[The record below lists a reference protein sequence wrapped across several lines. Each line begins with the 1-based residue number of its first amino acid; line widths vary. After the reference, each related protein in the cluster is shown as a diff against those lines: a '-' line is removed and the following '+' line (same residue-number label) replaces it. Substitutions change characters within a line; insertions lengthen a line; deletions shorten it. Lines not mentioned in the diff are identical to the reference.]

1 MRKFL
6 AGLMVFVSLIQAQ
19 TPIIRV
25 MQSREYKTPK
35 TWWREPLTFNLRG
48 YLADDTT
55 GMSTAT
61 NASGV
66 ALYNNNFD
74 AWRDSVM
81 TLAVTLQDDGAEVTA
96 FRIDLVFDNDL
107 IDWNHDSTR
116 VEKGSYLSSYT
127 EGDED
132 YEADYSYEVVR
143 YNDAGYVDSL
153 QTAGSEISQVN
164 DRYDWLRVTMVSHG
178 LDDDG
183 DGNPDMTFGNGAN
196 VQTELVKFH
205 FKIEDVVDDF
215 SPRSFRVPT
224 KYNGQT
230 GYYTYV
236 TDGYYATDYKLYI
249 DGNVGTSED
258 GVGNGRGDI
267 TLHPKLLDV
276 EGYFR
281 YVQGN
286 GYDGDNTYPY
296 WKIRFEL
303 DQDNPQSYNSWYNI
317 ETVEDESGETDEGT
331 TDDVIGDDETTY
343 WYGNLGT
350 GNTGYGTLPGEG
362 FLNVSYYDSTY
373 TDDRGYFNI
382 QLPRNNYYRMSF
394 YPPNEADDIG
404 DHEQRTLDRYGATNI
419 IDAIASFNFQSNKF
433 YSVDGVDT
441 LNAVEYLIADV
452 DGDDFFQLNDSYIIW
467 AYVSGILDD
476 YTHLNGRSYENWSTI
491 DAFRDDGTEVE
502 YEYYEDWGNQKYEFT
517 VFWDD
522 DLQQDTSLQFGVI
535 EVMSPLMDEI
545 QTGLDTLSLILT
557 DPNTSEWMN
566 ETNPDYVLDS
576 ISYFFTG
583 DINATGTKVRD
594 DDYSLTIGYYPPDNE
609 NQDWEESPTGYWEVN
624 GSTFYRWGDNPPTD
638 WANRVASP
646 QPNVE
651 LYLPRDSTVRV
662 ESGNQ
667 IVVPLTI
674 EPYDGQDIAGFEF
687 EVVFNEK
694 ELQFIDMRTD
704 ILPGPW
710 MTYINVH
717 EPVGDW
723 RKVSFG
729 GMDYSPSNAPEQY
742 WIDEKI
748 NGVEFIFEAAF
759 PDAEWTAAPINF
771 IGKYSAGDPSGR
783 DLLVRRT
790 NGQVLVWNKFWA
802 FGGGEPG
809 DDDIAY
815 NYPNPFNHST
825 TFQFYMGSQEKAKI
839 YVLNSNGQYI
849 GTLLDEVVDK
859 GIHTFDFSNMP
870 GAWLPEVSVYQR
882 HMELEPGVYIFVL
895 ETKNRIRSNKFTIVK

>member
-116 VEKGSYLSSYT
+116 VEKGSYLSSFT
-127 EGDED
+127 EGDSSAG
-132 YEADYSYEVVR
+132 ADYSYEVVR

-153 QTAGSEISQVN
+153 QTAGSEIAEVN
-164 DRYDWLRVTMVSHG
+164 NRYDWLRVTMVSHN
-178 LDDDG
+178 G
-183 DGNPDMTFGNGAN
+183 DSLTFGNGAN

-230 GYYTYV
+230 GFYTYV
-236 TDGYYATDYKLYI
+236 TDGFYATDYKLYI

-286 GYDGDNTYPY
+286 GHNGDNTYPY

-303 DQDNPQSYNSWYNI
+303 DQSNPQDYDNWLNI
-317 ETVEDESGETDEGT
+317 ETIQDESSETDEGT

-343 WYGNLGT
+343 WFGNLGT
-350 GNTGYGTLPGEG
+350 GETGYGTLPGEG
-362 FLNVSYYDSTY
+362 FLNLSYYDSTY

-404 DHEQRTLDRYGATNI
+404 DHAQRTLDRYAITNI
-419 IDAIASFNFQSNKF
+419 NDAIASFNFQSNKF

-467 AYVSGILDD
+467 AYVSGILDN

-491 DAFRDDGTEVE
+491 DAFRNSGTNVE

-522 DLQQDTSLQFGVI
+522 SLVQDTSLQFGVI
-535 EVMSPLMDEI
+535 EVMSPLMDKV

-557 DPNTSEWMN
+557 DPNTSEWMS

-576 ISYFFTG
+576 ISYYFTG
-583 DINATGTKVRD
+583 DINATGTKVRND
-594 DDYSLTIGYYPPDNE
+594 EYSLTTDIDDP
-609 NQDWEESPTGYWEVN
+609 SFGYWSVN
-624 GSTFYRWGDNPPTD
+624 GSTYYRWGDNPPSD

-646 QPNVE
+646 QPNVD

-667 IVVPLTI
+667 IIVPLTI
-674 EPYDGQDIAGFEF
+674 EPFDGQDIAGFEF
-687 EVVFNEK
+687 EVEFNEK
-694 ELQFIDMRTD
+694 ELKFIDMRTD

-710 MTYINVH
+710 MTYIHVH
-717 EPVGDW
+717 EPIGDW
-723 RKVSFG
+723 RRVSFG
-729 GMDYSPSNAPEQY
+729 GMDYSPGNAPEQY

-748 NGVEFIFEAAF
+748 SGVEFIFEAAF
-759 PDAEWTAAPINF
+759 PDAEWTSAPINF
-771 IGKYSAGDPSGR
+771 VGKYSAGDPSGN
-783 DLLVRRT
+783 DLLVRRQS
-790 NGQVLVWNKFWA
+790 GEVLVWNKFWA

-815 NYPNPFNHST
+815 NYPNPFTHST
-825 TFQFYMGSQEKAKI
+825 TFQFYMGAQEEAKI
-839 YVLNSNGQYI
+839 YILNSNGQYI

-859 GIHTFDFSNMP
+859 GIHTFDFNNMP

-882 HMELEPGVYIFVL
+882 HMELEPGIYIFVL
-895 ETKNRIRSNKFTIVK
+895 ETKNRIRSNKFTIIK

>member
-127 EGDED
+127 EGDETAD
-132 YEADYSYEVVR
+132 ADYSYEVVR

-164 DRYDWLRVTMVSHG
+164 DRYDWLRVTMVSHNG
-178 LDDDG
+178 EE
-183 DGNPDMTFGNGAN
+183 MTFGNGEN

-215 SPRSFRVPT
+215 APRSFRVPT

-236 TDGYYATDYKLYI
+236 TDGFYATDYKLYI
-249 DGNVGTSED
+249 DGNVGTSGD

-286 GYDGDNTYPY
+286 NFDGDNTYPY

-303 DQDNPQSYNSWYNI
+303 DQDNPQDYNSWYNI
-317 ETVEDESGETDEGT
+317 ETVENESGETDEGT

-394 YPPNEADDIG
+394 YPPNEDDDIG
-404 DHEQRTLDRYGATNI
+404 DHEQLDLDRYAITNI
-419 IDAIASFNFQSNKF
+419 NDAIASFNFQSNKF
-433 YSVDGVDT
+433 YSVLGVDT

-476 YTHLNGRSYENWSTI
+476 YTHLNGLSYENWSTI
-491 DAFRDDGTEVE
+491 DAFRDDGTDVE

-535 EVMSPLMDEI
+535 EVMSPLMDEV

-557 DPNTSEWMN
+557 DPNTSEWMS

-576 ISYFFTG
+576 ISYYFTG
-583 DINATGTKVRD
+583 DVNTTGTKVLEGE
-594 DDYSLTIGYYPPDNE
+594 DYAVTEIPVFGDSILADPFDEPTDGYID
-609 NQDWEESPTGYWEVN
+609 VN
-624 GSTFYRWGDNPPTD
+624 GSTFYRWGDSPPAT
-638 WANRVASP
+638 WANRMASRH
-646 QPNVE
+646 QDVD

-674 EPYDGQDIAGFEF
+674 EPYNGQDIAGFEF

-710 MTYINVH
+710 MTYIHVH
-717 EPVGDW
+717 EPIGDW
-723 RKVSFG
+723 RRVSFG
-729 GMDYSPSNAPEQY
+729 GMDYSPGNAPEQY

-783 DLLVRRT
+783 DLLVRRQS
-790 NGQVLVWNKFWA
+790 GEVLVWNKFWA

-825 TFQFYMGSQEKAKI
+825 TFQFYMGSQEQAKI
-839 YVLNSNGQYI
+839 YILNSNGQYI

-859 GIHTFDFSNMP
+859 GIHTFDFNNMP

>member
-116 VEKGSYLSSYT
+116 VEKGSYLSSFT
-127 EGDED
+127 EGDSSAG
-132 YEADYSYEVVR
+132 ADYSYEVVR

-153 QTAGSEISQVN
+153 QTAGSEIAEVN
-164 DRYDWLRVTMVSHG
+164 NRYDWLRVTMVSHN
-178 LDDDG
+178 G
-183 DGNPDMTFGNGAN
+183 DSLTFGNGAN

-230 GYYTYV
+230 GFYTYV
-236 TDGYYATDYKLYI
+236 TDGFYATDYKLYI

-286 GYDGDNTYPY
+286 GHNGDNTYPY

-303 DQDNPQSYNSWYNI
+303 DQSNPQDYDDWLNI
-317 ETVEDESGETDEGT
+317 ETIQDESSETDEGT

-343 WYGNLGT
+343 WFGNLGT
-350 GNTGYGTLPGEG
+350 GETGYGTLPGEG
-362 FLNVSYYDSTY
+362 FLNLSYYDSTY

-404 DHEQRTLDRYGATNI
+404 DHAQRTLDRYAITNI
-419 IDAIASFNFQSNKF
+419 NDAIASFNFQSNKF

-467 AYVSGILDD
+467 AYVSGILDN

-491 DAFRDDGTEVE
+491 DAFRNSGTNVE

-522 DLQQDTSLQFGVI
+522 SLVQDTSLQFGVI
-535 EVMSPLMDEI
+535 EVMSPLMDKV

-557 DPNTSEWMN
+557 DPNTSEWMS

-576 ISYFFTG
+576 ISYYFTG
-583 DINATGTKVRD
+583 DINATGTKVRND
-594 DDYSLTIGYYPPDNE
+594 EYSLTTDF
-609 NQDWEESPTGYWEVN
+609 DDASFGYWSVN
-624 GSTFYRWGDNPPTD
+624 GSTYYRWGDNPPSD

-646 QPNVE
+646 QPNVD

-667 IVVPLTI
+667 IIVPLTI
-674 EPYDGQDIAGFEF
+674 EPFDGQDIAGFEF
-687 EVVFNEK
+687 EVEFNEK
-694 ELQFIDMRTD
+694 ELKFIDMRTD

-710 MTYINVH
+710 MTYIHVH
-717 EPVGDW
+717 EPIGDW
-723 RKVSFG
+723 RRVSFG
-729 GMDYSPSNAPEQY
+729 GMDYSPGNAPEQY

-748 NGVEFIFEAAF
+748 SGVEFIFEAAF
-759 PDAEWTAAPINF
+759 PDAEWTSAPINF
-771 IGKYSAGDPSGR
+771 VGKYSAGDPSGN
-783 DLLVRRT
+783 DLLVRRQS
-790 NGQVLVWNKFWA
+790 GEVLVWNKFWA

-815 NYPNPFNHST
+815 NYPNPFTHST
-825 TFQFYMGSQEKAKI
+825 TFQFYMGAQEEAKI
-839 YVLNSNGQYI
+839 YILNSNGQYI

-859 GIHTFDFSNMP
+859 GIHTFDFNNMP

-895 ETKNRIRSNKFTIVK
+895 ETKNRIRSNKFTIIK

>member
-331 TDDVIGDDETTY
+331 TDDVIGDDQTTY

-609 NQDWEESPTGYWEVN
+609 NQDWDESPTGYWEVN

>member
-1 MRKFL
+1 M
-6 AGLMVFVSLIQAQ
+6 
-19 TPIIRV
+19 
-25 MQSREYKTPK
+25 
-35 TWWREPLTFNLRG
+35 
-48 YLADDTT
+48 
-55 GMSTAT
+55 
-61 NASGV
+61 
-66 ALYNNNFD
+66 
-74 AWRDSVM
+74 
-81 TLAVTLQDDGAEVTA
+81 
-96 FRIDLVFDNDL
+96 
-107 IDWNHDSTR
+107 
-116 VEKGSYLSSYT
+116 
-127 EGDED
+127 
-132 YEADYSYEVVR
+132 
-143 YNDAGYVDSL
+143 
-153 QTAGSEISQVN
+153 
-164 DRYDWLRVTMVSHG
+164 
-178 LDDDG
+178 
-183 DGNPDMTFGNGAN
+183 
-196 VQTELVKFH
+196 
-205 FKIEDVVDDF
+205 
-215 SPRSFRVPT
+215 
-224 KYNGQT
+224 
-230 GYYTYV
+230 
-236 TDGYYATDYKLYI
+236 
-249 DGNVGTSED
+249 
-258 GVGNGRGDI
+258 
-267 TLHPKLLDV
+267 
-276 EGYFR
+276 
-281 YVQGN
+281 
-286 GYDGDNTYPY
+286 
-296 WKIRFEL
+296 
-303 DQDNPQSYNSWYNI
+303 
-317 ETVEDESGETDEGT
+317 
-331 TDDVIGDDETTY
+331 
-343 WYGNLGT
+343 
-350 GNTGYGTLPGEG
+350 
-362 FLNVSYYDSTY
+362 
-373 TDDRGYFNI
+373 
-382 QLPRNNYYRMSF
+382 
-394 YPPNEADDIG
+394 
-404 DHEQRTLDRYGATNI
+404 
-419 IDAIASFNFQSNKF
+419 
-433 YSVDGVDT
+433 
-441 LNAVEYLIADV
+441 

-609 NQDWEESPTGYWEVN
+609 NQDWDESPTGYWEVN

>member
-132 YEADYSYEVVR
+132 DEADYSYEVVR

-153 QTAGSEISQVN
+153 QTAGSEIAEVN
-164 DRYDWLRVTMVSHG
+164 NRYDWLRVTMVSHN
-178 LDDDG
+178 G
-183 DGNPDMTFGNGAN
+183 DSLTFGNGAN

-230 GYYTYV
+230 GFYTYV
-236 TDGYYATDYKLYI
+236 TDGFYATDYKLYI
-249 DGNVGTSED
+249 DGNVGTSDD

-276 EGYFR
+276 EGYLR

-286 GYDGDNTYPY
+286 NQDGDNTYPY

-303 DQDNPQSYNSWYNI
+303 DQSNPQDYDNWLNI
-317 ETVEDESGETDEGT
+317 ETIQDESAETDEGT

-343 WYGNLGT
+343 WFGNLGT

-362 FLNVSYYDSTY
+362 FLNLSYYDSTY

-394 YPPNEADDIG
+394 YPPNEDDDIG
-404 DHEQRTLDRYGATNI
+404 DHQQLDLDRYAITNI
-419 IDAIASFNFQSNKF
+419 NDAIASFNFQSNKF

-441 LNAVEYLIADV
+441 LNAVEYLIGDV

-467 AYVSGILDD
+467 AYVSGILDN
-476 YTHLNGRSYENWSTI
+476 YTHLNGLSYENWSTI
-491 DAFRDDGTEVE
+491 DAFRENNENFE
-502 YEYYEDWGNQKYEFT
+502 YTYYEDWGNQKYEFT

-522 DLQQDTSLQFGVI
+522 SLNQDTTLQFGVI
-535 EVMSPLMDEI
+535 EIMSPLMNQV
-545 QTGLDTLSLILT
+545 QTGLDTLSLVLT
-557 DPNTSEWMN
+557 DPNTSEWMS

-576 ISYFFTG
+576 ISYYFTG
-583 DINATGTKVRD
+583 DVNTTGTKVKEGESYATATAFD
-594 DDYSLTIGYYPPDNE
+594 IPDGYIN
-609 NQDWEESPTGYWEVN
+609 VN
-624 GSTFYRWGDNPPTD
+624 GSTFYRWGNSPPATWVNKIATQHQD
-638 WANRVASP
+638 VD
-646 QPNVE
+646 

-667 IVVPLTI
+667 IIVPLTI

-687 EVVFNEK
+687 EVEFNEK
-694 ELQFIDMRTD
+694 ELKFIDMRTD

-710 MTYINVH
+710 MTYIHVH
-717 EPVGDW
+717 EPIGDW
-723 RKVSFG
+723 RRVSFG
-729 GMDYSPSNAPEQY
+729 GMDYSPVNAPEQY

-748 NGVEFIFEAAF
+748 SGVEFIFEAAF
-759 PDAEWTAAPINF
+759 PDAEWTSAPINF
-771 IGKYSAGDPSGR
+771 VGKYSAGDPSGN
-783 DLLVRRT
+783 DLLVRRQS
-790 NGQVLVWNKFWA
+790 GEVLVWNKFWA

-809 DDDIAY
+809 NDDIAY
-815 NYPNPFNHST
+815 NYPNPFTHST
-825 TFQFYMGSQEKAKI
+825 TFQFYMGAQEEAKI
-839 YVLNSNGQYI
+839 YILNSNGQYI

-859 GIHTFDFSNMP
+859 GIHTFDFNNMP

>member
-331 TDDVIGDDETTY
+331 TDDVIGDDQTTY

-476 YTHLNGRSYENWSTI
+476 YTHLNCRSYENWSTI

-545 QTGLDTLSLILT
+545 QTGLDTLSLILP

-566 ETNPDYVLDS
+566 ETDPDYVLDS

-609 NQDWEESPTGYWEVN
+609 NQDWDESPTGYWEVN

>member
-25 MQSREYKTPK
+25 MQSREYSTPK

-61 NASGV
+61 DASGV

-116 VEKGSYLSSYT
+116 VEKGNYLSSFT
-127 EGDED
+127 EGDSSAG
-132 YEADYSYEVVR
+132 ADYSYEVVR
-143 YNDAGYVDSL
+143 YNDVGYVDSL

-164 DRYDWLRVTMVSHG
+164 DRYDWLRVTMVSHN
-178 LDDDG
+178 G
-183 DGNPDMTFGNGAN
+183 DSLTFGNGDD

-230 GYYTYV
+230 GFYTYV
-236 TDGYYATDYKLYI
+236 TDGYYAADYKLYI
-249 DGNVGTSED
+249 DGNVGTSGD

-281 YVQGN
+281 YIQGN
-286 GYDGDNTYPY
+286 NRDGDNTYPY

-394 YPPNEADDIG
+394 YPPNEDDDIG
-404 DHEQRTLDRYGATNI
+404 DHEQLDLDRYAITNI
-419 IDAIASFNFQSNKF
+419 NDAIASFNFQSNKF
-433 YSVDGVDT
+433 YSVLGVDT
-441 LNAVEYLIADV
+441 LNAVEYLVADV

-467 AYVSGILDD
+467 AYVSGILDN
-476 YTHLNGRSYENWSTI
+476 YTHLNGLSYENWSTI
-491 DAFRDDGTEVE
+491 DAFRDDGTDVE

-535 EVMSPLMDEI
+535 EVMSPLMDEV

-557 DPNTSEWMN
+557 DPNTSEWMS

-576 ISYFFTG
+576 ISYYFTG
-583 DINATGTKVRD
+583 DVNTTGTKVLEGE
-594 DDYSLTIGYYPPDNE
+594 DYAVAEEPVFGDGSADPFDEPADGYID
-609 NQDWEESPTGYWEVN
+609 VN
-624 GSTFYRWGDNPPTD
+624 GSTFYRWGDTPPAT
-638 WANRVASP
+638 WANRMASRH
-646 QPNVE
+646 QDVD

-687 EVVFNEK
+687 EVEFNEK
-694 ELQFIDMRTD
+694 ELKFIDMRTD

-710 MTYINVH
+710 MTYIHVH
-717 EPVGDW
+717 EPIGDW
-723 RKVSFG
+723 RRVSFG
-729 GMDYSPSNAPEQY
+729 GMDYSPGNAPEQY

-783 DLLVRRT
+783 DLLVRRQS
-790 NGQVLVWNKFWA
+790 GEVLVWNKFWA

-815 NYPNPFNHST
+815 NYPNPFSHST
-825 TFQFYMGSQEKAKI
+825 TFQFYMGSQEQAKI

-849 GTLLDEVVDK
+849 GTLLDEVVDR

-895 ETKNRIRSNKFTIVK
+895 ETKNRIRSNKFTIIK

>member
-276 EGYFR
+276 EGYLR

-331 TDDVIGDDETTY
+331 TDDVIGDDQTTY

-609 NQDWEESPTGYWEVN
+609 NQDWDESPTGYWEVN

>member
-132 YEADYSYEVVR
+132 DEADYSYEVVR

-153 QTAGSEISQVN
+153 QTAGSEIAEVN
-164 DRYDWLRVTMVSHG
+164 NRYDWLRVTMVSHN
-178 LDDDG
+178 G
-183 DGNPDMTFGNGAN
+183 DSLTFGNGAN

-230 GYYTYV
+230 GFYTYV
-236 TDGYYATDYKLYI
+236 TDGFYATDYKLYI

-286 GYDGDNTYPY
+286 GHNGDNTYPY

-303 DQDNPQSYNSWYNI
+303 DQSNPQDYDNWLNI
-317 ETVEDESGETDEGT
+317 ETIQDESSETDEGT

-343 WYGNLGT
+343 WFGNLGT
-350 GNTGYGTLPGEG
+350 GETGYGTLPGEG
-362 FLNVSYYDSTY
+362 FLNLSYYDSTY

-404 DHEQRTLDRYGATNI
+404 DHAQRTLDRYAITNI
-419 IDAIASFNFQSNKF
+419 NDAIASFNFQSNKF

-467 AYVSGILDD
+467 AYVSGILDN

-491 DAFRDDGTEVE
+491 DAFRNSGTNVE

-522 DLQQDTSLQFGVI
+522 SLVQDTSLQFGVI
-535 EVMSPLMDEI
+535 EVMSPLMDKV

-557 DPNTSEWMN
+557 DPNTSEWMS

-576 ISYFFTG
+576 ISYYFTG
-583 DINATGTKVRD
+583 DINATGTKVRND
-594 DDYSLTIGYYPPDNE
+594 EYSLTTDIDDP
-609 NQDWEESPTGYWEVN
+609 SFGYWSVN
-624 GSTFYRWGDNPPTD
+624 GSTYYRWGDNPPSD

-646 QPNVE
+646 QPNVD

-667 IVVPLTI
+667 IIVPLTI
-674 EPYDGQDIAGFEF
+674 EPFDGQDIAGFEF
-687 EVVFNEK
+687 EVEFNEK
-694 ELQFIDMRTD
+694 ELKFIDMRTD

-710 MTYINVH
+710 MTYIHVH
-717 EPVGDW
+717 EPIGDW
-723 RKVSFG
+723 RRVSFG
-729 GMDYSPSNAPEQY
+729 GMDYSPGNAPEQY

-748 NGVEFIFEAAF
+748 SGVEFIFEAAF
-759 PDAEWTAAPINF
+759 PDAEWTSAPINF
-771 IGKYSAGDPSGR
+771 VGKYSAGDPSGN
-783 DLLVRRT
+783 DLLVRRQS
-790 NGQVLVWNKFWA
+790 GEVLVWNKFWA

-815 NYPNPFNHST
+815 NYPNPFTHST
-825 TFQFYMGSQEKAKI
+825 TFQFYMGAQEEAKI
-839 YVLNSNGQYI
+839 YILNSNGQYI

-859 GIHTFDFSNMP
+859 GIHTFDFNNMP

-895 ETKNRIRSNKFTIVK
+895 ETKNRIRSNKFTIIK

>member
-116 VEKGSYLSSYT
+116 VEKGSYLSSFT
-127 EGDED
+127 EGDSSAG
-132 YEADYSYEVVR
+132 ADYSYEVVR

-153 QTAGSEISQVN
+153 QTAGSEIAEVN
-164 DRYDWLRVTMVSHG
+164 NRYDWLRVTMVSHN
-178 LDDDG
+178 G
-183 DGNPDMTFGNGAN
+183 DSLTFGNGAN

-230 GYYTYV
+230 GFYTYV
-236 TDGYYATDYKLYI
+236 TDGFYATDYKLYI

-286 GYDGDNTYPY
+286 GHNGDNTYPY

-303 DQDNPQSYNSWYNI
+303 DQSNPQDYNNWLNI
-317 ETVEDESGETDEGT
+317 ETIQDESTETDEGT

-343 WYGNLGT
+343 WFGNLGT
-350 GNTGYGTLPGEG
+350 GETGYGTLPGEG
-362 FLNVSYYDSTY
+362 FLNLSYYDSTY

-404 DHEQRTLDRYGATNI
+404 DHAQRTLDRYAITNI
-419 IDAIASFNFQSNKF
+419 NDAIASFNFQSNKF

-467 AYVSGILDD
+467 AYVSGILDN

-491 DAFRDDGTEVE
+491 DAFRNSGTNVE

-522 DLQQDTSLQFGVI
+522 SLVQDTSLQFGVI
-535 EVMSPLMDEI
+535 EVMSPLMDKV

-557 DPNTSEWMN
+557 DPNTSEWMS

-576 ISYFFTG
+576 ISYYFTG
-583 DINATGTKVRD
+583 DINATGTKVRND
-594 DDYSLTIGYYPPDNE
+594 EYSLTTDIDDP
-609 NQDWEESPTGYWEVN
+609 SFGYWSVN
-624 GSTFYRWGDNPPTD
+624 GSTYYRWGDNPPSD

-646 QPNVE
+646 QPNVD

-667 IVVPLTI
+667 IIVPLTI
-674 EPYDGQDIAGFEF
+674 EPFDGQDIAGFEF
-687 EVVFNEK
+687 EVEFNEK
-694 ELQFIDMRTD
+694 ELKFIDMRTD

-710 MTYINVH
+710 MTYIHVH
-717 EPVGDW
+717 EPIGDW
-723 RKVSFG
+723 RRVSFG
-729 GMDYSPSNAPEQY
+729 GMDYSPGNAPEQY

-748 NGVEFIFEAAF
+748 SGVEFIFEAAF
-759 PDAEWTAAPINF
+759 PDAEWTSAPINF
-771 IGKYSAGDPSGR
+771 VGKYSAGDPSGN
-783 DLLVRRT
+783 DLLVRRQS
-790 NGQVLVWNKFWA
+790 GEVLVWNKFWA

-815 NYPNPFNHST
+815 NYPNPFTHST
-825 TFQFYMGSQEKAKI
+825 TFQFYMGAQEEAKI
-839 YVLNSNGQYI
+839 YILNSNGQYI

-859 GIHTFDFSNMP
+859 GIHTFDFNNMP

-882 HMELEPGVYIFVL
+882 HMELEPGIYIFVL
-895 ETKNRIRSNKFTIVK
+895 ETKNRIRSNKFTIIK

>member
-25 MQSREYKTPK
+25 MQSREYSTPK

-61 NASGV
+61 DASGV

-116 VEKGSYLSSYT
+116 VEKGNYLSSFT
-127 EGDED
+127 EGDSSAG
-132 YEADYSYEVVR
+132 ADYSYEVVR
-143 YNDAGYVDSL
+143 YNDVGYVDSL

-164 DRYDWLRVTMVSHG
+164 DRYDWLRVTMVSHN
-178 LDDDG
+178 G
-183 DGNPDMTFGNGAN
+183 DSLTFGNGDD

-230 GYYTYV
+230 GFYTYV
-236 TDGYYATDYKLYI
+236 TDGYYAADYKLYI
-249 DGNVGTSED
+249 DGNVGTSGD

-281 YVQGN
+281 YIQGN
-286 GYDGDNTYPY
+286 NRDGDNTYPY

-394 YPPNEADDIG
+394 YPPNEDDDIG
-404 DHEQRTLDRYGATNI
+404 DHEQLDLDRYAITNI
-419 IDAIASFNFQSNKF
+419 NDAIASFNFQSNKF
-433 YSVDGVDT
+433 YSVLGVDT
-441 LNAVEYLIADV
+441 LNAVEYLVADV

-476 YTHLNGRSYENWSTI
+476 YTHLNGLSYENWSTI
-491 DAFRDDGTEVE
+491 DAFRDDGTDVE

-535 EVMSPLMDEI
+535 EVMSPLMDEV

-557 DPNTSEWMN
+557 DPNTSEWMS

-576 ISYFFTG
+576 ISYYFTG
-583 DINATGTKVRD
+583 DVNTSGTKVKEAES
-594 DDYSLTIGYYPPDNE
+594 YALTTEFDQVTPDGYIN
-609 NQDWEESPTGYWEVN
+609 VN
-624 GSTFYRWGDNPPTD
+624 GSTFYRWGDTPPST
-638 WANRVASP
+638 WANRIAS
-646 QPNVE
+646 QHHDVD

-667 IVVPLTI
+667 IIVPLTI
-674 EPYDGQDIAGFEF
+674 EPYNGQDIAGFEF
-687 EVVFNEK
+687 EVEFNEK
-694 ELQFIDMRTD
+694 ELKFIDMRTD

-710 MTYINVH
+710 MTYIHVH
-717 EPVGDW
+717 ESVGDW

-729 GMDYSPSNAPEQY
+729 GMDYSPGNAPEQY

-748 NGVEFIFEAAF
+748 AGVEFIFEAAF
-759 PDAEWTAAPINF
+759 PDAEWTSAPINF
-771 IGKYSAGDPSGR
+771 VGKYSAGDPSGN
-783 DLLVRRT
+783 DLLVRRQS
-790 NGQVLVWNKFWA
+790 GRVLVWNKFWA

-815 NYPNPFNHST
+815 NYPNPFSHST
-825 TFQFYMGSQEKAKI
+825 TFQFYMGTQEEVKI
-839 YVLNSNGQYI
+839 YILNSNGQYI

-859 GIHTFDFSNMP
+859 GIHTFDFNNVP

-882 HMELEPGVYIFVL
+882 HMELEPGIYIFVL
-895 ETKNRIRSNKFTIVK
+895 ETKNRIRSNKFTIIK

>member
-183 DGNPDMTFGNGAN
+183 DGDPDMTFGNGAN

-276 EGYFR
+276 EGYLR

-331 TDDVIGDDETTY
+331 TDDVIGDDQTTY

-476 YTHLNGRSYENWSTI
+476 YTHLNGRSYENWSMI

-502 YEYYEDWGNQKYEFT
+502 YEYYEDWGNQRYEFT

-557 DPNTSEWMN
+557 DQNTSEWMS

-594 DDYSLTIGYYPPDNE
+594 DDYSLTIGYYPPDE
-609 NQDWEESPTGYWEVN
+609 FQDWDDSPTGYWEVN
-624 GSTFYRWGDNPPTD
+624 GSTFYRWGNNPPTD

-723 RKVSFG
+723 RTVSFG

-825 TFQFYMGSQEKAKI
+825 TFQFYMGSEEQAKI

>member
-116 VEKGSYLSSYT
+116 VEKGSYLSSFT
-127 EGDED
+127 EGDSSAG
-132 YEADYSYEVVR
+132 ADYSYEVVR

-153 QTAGSEISQVN
+153 QTAGSEIAEVN
-164 DRYDWLRVTMVSHG
+164 NRYDWLRVTMVSHN
-178 LDDDG
+178 G
-183 DGNPDMTFGNGAN
+183 DSLTFGNGAN

-230 GYYTYV
+230 GFYTYV
-236 TDGYYATDYKLYI
+236 TDGFYATDYKLYI

-286 GYDGDNTYPY
+286 GHNGDNTYPY

-303 DQDNPQSYNSWYNI
+303 DQSNPQDYDNWLNI
-317 ETVEDESGETDEGT
+317 ETIQDESSETDEGT

-343 WYGNLGT
+343 WFGNLGT
-350 GNTGYGTLPGEG
+350 GETGYGTLPGEG
-362 FLNVSYYDSTY
+362 FLNLSYYDSTY

-404 DHEQRTLDRYGATNI
+404 DHAQRTLDRYAITNI
-419 IDAIASFNFQSNKF
+419 NDAIASFNFQSNKF

-467 AYVSGILDD
+467 AYVSGILDN

-491 DAFRDDGTEVE
+491 DAFRNSGTNVE

-522 DLQQDTSLQFGVI
+522 SLVQDTSLQFGVI
-535 EVMSPLMDEI
+535 EVMSPLMDKV

-557 DPNTSEWMN
+557 DPNTSEWMS

-576 ISYFFTG
+576 ISYYFTG
-583 DINATGTKVRD
+583 DINATGTKVRND
-594 DDYSLTIGYYPPDNE
+594 EYSLTTDF
-609 NQDWEESPTGYWEVN
+609 DDASFGYWSVN
-624 GSTFYRWGDNPPTD
+624 GSTYYRWGDNPPSD

-646 QPNVE
+646 QPNVD

-667 IVVPLTI
+667 IIVPLTI
-674 EPYDGQDIAGFEF
+674 EPFDGQDIAGFEF
-687 EVVFNEK
+687 EVEFNEK
-694 ELQFIDMRTD
+694 ELKFIDMRTD

-710 MTYINVH
+710 MTYIHVH
-717 EPVGDW
+717 EPIGDW
-723 RKVSFG
+723 RRVSFG
-729 GMDYSPSNAPEQY
+729 GMDYSPGNAPEQY

-748 NGVEFIFEAAF
+748 SGVEFIFEAAF
-759 PDAEWTAAPINF
+759 PDAEWTSAPINF
-771 IGKYSAGDPSGR
+771 VGKYSAGDPSGN
-783 DLLVRRT
+783 DLLVRRQS
-790 NGQVLVWNKFWA
+790 GEVLVWNKFWA

-815 NYPNPFNHST
+815 NYPNPFTHST
-825 TFQFYMGSQEKAKI
+825 TFQFYMGAQEEAKI
-839 YVLNSNGQYI
+839 YILNSNGQYI

-859 GIHTFDFSNMP
+859 GIHTFDFNNMP

-895 ETKNRIRSNKFTIVK
+895 ETKNRIRSNKFTIIK

>member
-196 VQTELVKFH
+196 IQTELVKFH

-331 TDDVIGDDETTY
+331 TDDVIGDDQTTY

-491 DAFRDDGTEVE
+491 DAFRDDGTEV
-502 YEYYEDWGNQKYEFT
+502 
-517 VFWDD
+517 
-522 DLQQDTSLQFGVI
+522 
-535 EVMSPLMDEI
+535 
-545 QTGLDTLSLILT
+545 
-557 DPNTSEWMN
+557 
-566 ETNPDYVLDS
+566 
-576 ISYFFTG
+576 
-583 DINATGTKVRD
+583 
-594 DDYSLTIGYYPPDNE
+594 
-609 NQDWEESPTGYWEVN
+609 
-624 GSTFYRWGDNPPTD
+624 
-638 WANRVASP
+638 
-646 QPNVE
+646 
-651 LYLPRDSTVRV
+651 
-662 ESGNQ
+662 
-667 IVVPLTI
+667 
-674 EPYDGQDIAGFEF
+674 
-687 EVVFNEK
+687 
-694 ELQFIDMRTD
+694 
-704 ILPGPW
+704 
-710 MTYINVH
+710 
-717 EPVGDW
+717 
-723 RKVSFG
+723 
-729 GMDYSPSNAPEQY
+729 
-742 WIDEKI
+742 
-748 NGVEFIFEAAF
+748 
-759 PDAEWTAAPINF
+759 
-771 IGKYSAGDPSGR
+771 
-783 DLLVRRT
+783 
-790 NGQVLVWNKFWA
+790 
-802 FGGGEPG
+802 
-809 DDDIAY
+809 
-815 NYPNPFNHST
+815 
-825 TFQFYMGSQEKAKI
+825 
-839 YVLNSNGQYI
+839 
-849 GTLLDEVVDK
+849 
-859 GIHTFDFSNMP
+859 
-870 GAWLPEVSVYQR
+870 
-882 HMELEPGVYIFVL
+882 
-895 ETKNRIRSNKFTIVK
+895 

>member
-132 YEADYSYEVVR
+132 DEADYSYEVVR

-153 QTAGSEISQVN
+153 QTAGSEIAEVN
-164 DRYDWLRVTMVSHG
+164 NRYDWLRVTMVSHN
-178 LDDDG
+178 G
-183 DGNPDMTFGNGAN
+183 DSLTFGNGAN

-230 GYYTYV
+230 GFYTYV
-236 TDGYYATDYKLYI
+236 TDGFYATDYKLYI

-286 GYDGDNTYPY
+286 GHNGDNTYPY

-303 DQDNPQSYNSWYNI
+303 DQSNPQDYNNWLNI
-317 ETVEDESGETDEGT
+317 ETIQDESTETDEGT

-343 WYGNLGT
+343 WFGNLGT
-350 GNTGYGTLPGEG
+350 GETGYGTLPGEG
-362 FLNVSYYDSTY
+362 FLNLSYYDSTY

-404 DHEQRTLDRYGATNI
+404 DHAQRTLDRYAITNI
-419 IDAIASFNFQSNKF
+419 NDAIASFNFQSNKF

-467 AYVSGILDD
+467 AYVSGILDN

-491 DAFRDDGTEVE
+491 DAFRNSGTNVE

-522 DLQQDTSLQFGVI
+522 SLVQDTSLQFGVI
-535 EVMSPLMDEI
+535 EVMSPLMDKV

-557 DPNTSEWMN
+557 DPNTSEWMS

-576 ISYFFTG
+576 ISYYFTG
-583 DINATGTKVRD
+583 DINATGTKVRND
-594 DDYSLTIGYYPPDNE
+594 EYSLTTDIDDP
-609 NQDWEESPTGYWEVN
+609 SFGYWSVN
-624 GSTFYRWGDNPPTD
+624 GSTYYRWGDNPPSD

-646 QPNVE
+646 QPNVD

-667 IVVPLTI
+667 IIVPLTI
-674 EPYDGQDIAGFEF
+674 EPFDGQDIAGFEF
-687 EVVFNEK
+687 EVEFNEK
-694 ELQFIDMRTD
+694 ELKFIDMRTD

-710 MTYINVH
+710 MTYIHVH
-717 EPVGDW
+717 EPIGDW
-723 RKVSFG
+723 RRVSFG
-729 GMDYSPSNAPEQY
+729 GMDYSPGNAPEQY

-748 NGVEFIFEAAF
+748 SGVEFIFEAAF
-759 PDAEWTAAPINF
+759 PDAEWTSAPINF
-771 IGKYSAGDPSGR
+771 VGKYSAGDPSGN
-783 DLLVRRT
+783 DLLVRRQS
-790 NGQVLVWNKFWA
+790 GEVLVWNKFWA

-815 NYPNPFNHST
+815 NYPNPFTHST
-825 TFQFYMGSQEKAKI
+825 TFQFYMGAQEEAKI
-839 YVLNSNGQYI
+839 YILNSNGQYI

-859 GIHTFDFSNMP
+859 GIHTFDFNNMP

-882 HMELEPGVYIFVL
+882 HMELEPGIYIFVL
-895 ETKNRIRSNKFTIVK
+895 ETKNRIRSNKFTIIK

>member
-132 YEADYSYEVVR
+132 DEADYSYEVVR

-153 QTAGSEISQVN
+153 QTAGSEIAEVN
-164 DRYDWLRVTMVSHG
+164 NRYDWLRVTMVSHN
-178 LDDDG
+178 G
-183 DGNPDMTFGNGAN
+183 DSLTFGNGAN

-230 GYYTYV
+230 GFYTYV
-236 TDGYYATDYKLYI
+236 TDGFYATDYKLYI

-286 GYDGDNTYPY
+286 GHNGDNTYPY

-303 DQDNPQSYNSWYNI
+303 DQSNPQDYDNWLNI
-317 ETVEDESGETDEGT
+317 ETIQDESSETDEGT

-343 WYGNLGT
+343 WFGNLGT
-350 GNTGYGTLPGEG
+350 GETGYGTLPGEG
-362 FLNVSYYDSTY
+362 FLNLSYYDSTY

-404 DHEQRTLDRYGATNI
+404 DHAQRTLDRYAITNI
-419 IDAIASFNFQSNKF
+419 NDAIASFNFQSNKF

-467 AYVSGILDD
+467 AYVSGILDN

-491 DAFRDDGTEVE
+491 DAFRNSGTNVE

-522 DLQQDTSLQFGVI
+522 SLVQDTSLQFGVI
-535 EVMSPLMDEI
+535 EVMSPLMDKV

-557 DPNTSEWMN
+557 DPNTSEWMS

-576 ISYFFTG
+576 ISYYFTG
-583 DINATGTKVRD
+583 DINATGTKVRND
-594 DDYSLTIGYYPPDNE
+594 EYSLTTDIDDP
-609 NQDWEESPTGYWEVN
+609 SFGYWSVN
-624 GSTFYRWGDNPPTD
+624 GSTYYRWGDNPPSD

-646 QPNVE
+646 QPNVD

-667 IVVPLTI
+667 IIVPLTI
-674 EPYDGQDIAGFEF
+674 EPFDGQDIAGFEF
-687 EVVFNEK
+687 EVEFNEK
-694 ELQFIDMRTD
+694 ELKFIDMRTD

-710 MTYINVH
+710 MTYIHVH
-717 EPVGDW
+717 EPIGDW
-723 RKVSFG
+723 RRVSFG
-729 GMDYSPSNAPEQY
+729 GMDYSPGNAPEQY

-748 NGVEFIFEAAF
+748 SGVEFIFEAAF
-759 PDAEWTAAPINF
+759 PDAEWTSAPINF
-771 IGKYSAGDPSGR
+771 VGKYSAGDPSGN
-783 DLLVRRT
+783 DLLVRRQS
-790 NGQVLVWNKFWA
+790 GEVLVWNKFWA

-815 NYPNPFNHST
+815 NYPNPFTHST
-825 TFQFYMGSQEKAKI
+825 TFQFYMGAQEEAKI
-839 YVLNSNGQYI
+839 YILNSNGQYI

-859 GIHTFDFSNMP
+859 GIHTFDFNNMP

-882 HMELEPGVYIFVL
+882 HMELEPGIYIFVL
-895 ETKNRIRSNKFTIVK
+895 ETKNRIRSNKFTIIK

>member
-116 VEKGSYLSSYT
+116 VEKGSYLSSFT
-127 EGDED
+127 EGDSSAG
-132 YEADYSYEVVR
+132 ADYSYEVVR

-153 QTAGSEISQVN
+153 QTAGSEIAEVN
-164 DRYDWLRVTMVSHG
+164 NRYDWLRVTMVSHN
-178 LDDDG
+178 G
-183 DGNPDMTFGNGAN
+183 DSLTFGNGAN

-230 GYYTYV
+230 GFYTYV
-236 TDGYYATDYKLYI
+236 TDGFYATDYKLYI

-286 GYDGDNTYPY
+286 GHNGDNTYPY

-303 DQDNPQSYNSWYNI
+303 DQSNPQDYDNWLNI
-317 ETVEDESGETDEGT
+317 ETIQDESSETDEGT

-343 WYGNLGT
+343 WFGNLGT
-350 GNTGYGTLPGEG
+350 GETGYGTLPGEG
-362 FLNVSYYDSTY
+362 FLNLSYYDSTY

-404 DHEQRTLDRYGATNI
+404 DHAQRTLDRYAITNI
-419 IDAIASFNFQSNKF
+419 NDAIASFNFQSNKF

-467 AYVSGILDD
+467 AYVSGILDN

-491 DAFRDDGTEVE
+491 DAFRNSGTNVE

-522 DLQQDTSLQFGVI
+522 SLVQDTSLQFGVI
-535 EVMSPLMDEI
+535 EVMSPLMDKV

-557 DPNTSEWMN
+557 DPNTSEWMS

-576 ISYFFTG
+576 ISYYFTG
-583 DINATGTKVRD
+583 DINATGTKVRND
-594 DDYSLTIGYYPPDNE
+594 EYSLTTDF
-609 NQDWEESPTGYWEVN
+609 DDASFGYWSVN
-624 GSTFYRWGDNPPTD
+624 GSTYYRWGDNPPSD

-646 QPNVE
+646 QPNVD

-667 IVVPLTI
+667 IIVPLTI
-674 EPYDGQDIAGFEF
+674 EPFDGQDIAGFEF
-687 EVVFNEK
+687 EVEFNEK
-694 ELQFIDMRTD
+694 ELKFIDMRTD

-710 MTYINVH
+710 MTYIHVH
-717 EPVGDW
+717 EPIGDW
-723 RKVSFG
+723 RRVSFG
-729 GMDYSPSNAPEQY
+729 GMDYSPGNAPEQY

-748 NGVEFIFEAAF
+748 SGVEFIFEAAF
-759 PDAEWTAAPINF
+759 PDAEWTSAPINF
-771 IGKYSAGDPSGR
+771 VGKYSAGDPSGN
-783 DLLVRRT
+783 DLLVRRQS
-790 NGQVLVWNKFWA
+790 GEVLVWNKFWA

-815 NYPNPFNHST
+815 NYPNPFTHST
-825 TFQFYMGSQEKAKI
+825 TFQFYMGAQEEAKI
-839 YVLNSNGQYI
+839 YILNSNGQYI

-859 GIHTFDFSNMP
+859 GIHTFDFNNMP

-882 HMELEPGVYIFVL
+882 HMDLEPGVYIFVL
-895 ETKNRIRSNKFTIVK
+895 ETKNRIRSNKFTIIK

>member
-81 TLAVTLQDDGAEVTA
+81 TLAVTLQDDGAEETA

-276 EGYFR
+276 EGYLR

-331 TDDVIGDDETTY
+331 TDDVIGDDQTTY

-609 NQDWEESPTGYWEVN
+609 NQDWDESPTGYWEVN

>member
-6 AGLMVFVSLIQAQ
+6 IGLMVFVGLIQAQ

-35 TWWREPLTFNLRG
+35 YWWREPLTFNLRG

-81 TLAVTLQDDGAEVTA
+81 TLAITLQDDGADVTA

-116 VEKGSYLSSYT
+116 VEKGSYLSSFT
-127 EGDED
+127 EGDSSAG
-132 YEADYSYEVVR
+132 ADYSYEVVR
-143 YNDAGYVDSL
+143 YNNVGYVDSL

-164 DRYDWLRVTMVSHG
+164 ERYDWLRVTMVSHN
-178 LDDDG
+178 
-183 DGNPDMTFGNGAN
+183 GNSLTFGNGAN

-230 GYYTYV
+230 GFYTYV
-236 TDGYYATDYKLYI
+236 TDGFYATDYKLYI

-276 EGYFR
+276 EGYYR
-281 YVQGN
+281 YVGGN
-286 GYDGDNTYPY
+286 RIDGDRTYPY
-296 WKIRFEL
+296 WKIKFEL
-303 DQDNPQSYNSWYNI
+303 DQSNPQSYNSWYNI
-317 ETVEDESGETDEGT
+317 ETVGDESAETDEGT
-331 TDDVIGDDETTY
+331 TDDIIGDDVSTY

-362 FLNVSYYDSTY
+362 FLNVSYYDSTF
-373 TDDRGYFNI
+373 TDDKGYFNI

-394 YPPNEADDIG
+394 FPPDSADDIG
-404 DHEQRTLDRYGATNI
+404 DHEQLELDRYGITNI
-419 IDAIASFNFQSNKF
+419 NDAIASFNFQSNKF

-441 LNAVEYLIADV
+441 IDATGYLIGDV
-452 DGDDFFQLNDSYIIW
+452 DGDDLYQLNDSYIIW
-467 AYVSGILDD
+467 AYVSGILDN
-476 YTHLNGRSYENWSTI
+476 YTHLNGNSYENWSTI
-491 DAFRDDGTEVE
+491 DNFKENNQSFNYTW
-502 YEYYEDWGNQKYEFT
+502 YEDWGNQKYEFT
-517 VFWDD
+517 VAWDD
-522 DLQQDTSLQFGVI
+522 SIDQHIDTTANKGLQFGAI
-535 EVMSPLMDEI
+535 EVMSPLMNEI
-545 QTGLDTLSLILT
+545 QTGLDTLSVVLGAGNSSWL
-557 DPNTSEWMN
+557 SEDLKDV
-566 ETNPDYVLDS
+566 EIDD
-576 ISYFFTG
+576 IIYFFTG
-583 DINATGTKVRD
+583 DINKSGTKVKEAEFHEQTD
-594 DDYSLTIGYYPPDNE
+594 FDVLSPEDSDGYIN
-609 NQDWEESPTGYWEVN
+609 VN
-624 GSTFYRWGDNPPTD
+624 GSTFYRWGNSQPPSSWSLGRIMED
-638 WANRVASP
+638 HFD
-646 QPNVE
+646 VE

-674 EPYDGQDIAGFEF
+674 DPLWGNDIAGFEF
-687 EVVFNEK
+687 EVTFNEK
-694 ELQFIDMRTD
+694 ELKFIDMRTD
-704 ILPGPW
+704 VLPGPW
-710 MTYINVH
+710 MTYIHVH

-729 GMDYSPSNAPEQY
+729 GMDYSPGNAPEQY
-742 WIDEKI
+742 WIDETI
-748 NGVEFIFEAAF
+748 AGVEFIFEAAF
-759 PDAEWTAAPINF
+759 PDAEWTSAPINF
-771 IGKYSAGDPSGR
+771 VGKYSAGDPSGN
-783 DLLVRRT
+783 DLLVNRQ
-790 NGQVLVWNKFWA
+790 NGKVLVWNKFWA

-809 DDDIAY
+809 NDDIAY
-815 NYPNPFNHST
+815 NYPNPFSHTT
-825 TFQFYMGSQEKAKI
+825 TFQFYMGSREQAKI
-839 YVLNSNGQYI
+839 YILNSNGQYI

>member
-276 EGYFR
+276 EGYLR

-609 NQDWEESPTGYWEVN
+609 NQDWDESPTGYWEVN